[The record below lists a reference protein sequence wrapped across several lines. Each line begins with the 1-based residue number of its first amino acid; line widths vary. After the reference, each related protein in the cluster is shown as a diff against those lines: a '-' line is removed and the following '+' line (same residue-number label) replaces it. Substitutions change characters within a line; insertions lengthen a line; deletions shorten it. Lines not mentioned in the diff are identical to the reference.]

1 MAEALQRSEV
11 TSETDPSVA
20 KQFDRETPLSEQIA
34 EFYSFVD
41 GQRICM
47 VGTQRAE
54 SAAATPGATN
64 TVTRAMAVA
73 KREGPDFHFLCNRH
87 SQKVTDLTRTSDR
100 VNITFLAGSSWASVS
115 GTAVCAP
122 EDPKVK
128 EVYSPIVSAW
138 FGDLGDGVH
147 SGGADDPRMCLLTV
161 RPDRIVYYV
170 NTKGKVARMADM
182 ATAVATGRVAQTG
195 VLREI
200 VGDAIEGAR
209 SAKSY

>member
-1 MAEALQRSEV
+1 MAEPLKQSEV
-11 TSETDPSVA
+11 NSQTDPSVA
-20 KQFDRETPLSEQIA
+20 KQFDRETPISDQIA
-34 EFYSFVD
+34 EFYKLVD
-41 GQRICM
+41 GERICM

-54 SAAATPGATN
+54 GGSGVQN

-87 SQKVTDLTRTSDR
+87 SQKVTDLTSTSDR
-100 VNITFLAGSSWASVS
+100 VNITFLSGSSWASVS
-115 GTAVCAP
+115 GKATCSP
-122 EDPKVK
+122 EDPKIK
-128 EVYSPIVSAW
+128 EVYSPVVSAW

-209 SAKSY
+209 SSKSSY